1 MFPQFSC
8 LTSHFSRSSR
18 LQLRNAPCKL
28 RFQLANTSHLLP
40 HIHKLAL
47 EHGLHFGTGVILCRN
62 ASSSLTSLSENPN
75 SWVCRTNSRSRI
87 RPPSNKRYPPALR
100 PAVLSQAAP
109 QHDFAM
115 DPTYG
120 PLSAC
125 ASSPGGLTI
134 NDISESDP
142 TPLHSVFR
150 AIVISVERKAF
161 ILRGEI

>member
-75 SWVCRTNSRSRI
+75 SWVMPHKFEIAN
-87 RPPSNKRYPPALR
+87 PPSIEQAIPARAATCSLSESESLR
-100 PAVLSQAAP
+100 EAVSRRLAPA
-109 QHDFAM
+109 FAGFPF
-115 DPTYG
+115 D
-120 PLSAC
+120 SRRREDCSC
-125 ASSPGGLTI
+125 ASWL
-134 NDISESDP
+134 
-142 TPLHSVFR
+142 
-150 AIVISVERKAF
+150 A
-161 ILRGEI
+161 

>member
-1 MFPQFSC
+1 WRPRSNSVQTGVFARGSLGSQGVWHVSPVLMLDFPFQP
-8 LTSHFSRSSR
+8 
-18 LQLRNAPCKL
+18 QLAIAIAECPCKL

-100 PAVLSQAAP
+100 PAVLV
-109 QHDFAM
+109 
-115 DPTYG
+115 
-120 PLSAC
+120 
-125 ASSPGGLTI
+125 SPSL
-134 NDISESDP
+134 
-142 TPLHSVFR
+142 
-150 AIVISVERKAF
+150 
-161 ILRGEI
+161 